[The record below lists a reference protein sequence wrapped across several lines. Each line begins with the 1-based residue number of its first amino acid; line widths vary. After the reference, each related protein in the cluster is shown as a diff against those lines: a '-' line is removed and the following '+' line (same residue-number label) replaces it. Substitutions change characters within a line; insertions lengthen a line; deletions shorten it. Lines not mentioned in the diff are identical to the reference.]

1 MRKNVEKFINKIDSL
16 PGGPALN
23 ANFLKDLT
31 ISRLTFDDLLDSPLS
46 SQCKVDLHLFI
57 ATAISLKIVGIE
69 DIKKYSSASE
79 FSSFLK
85 PKFRLAYLKTHHL
98 ELHSFIVDDDHYNGL
113 DKPEYNATRLI
124 FFISEKL
131 KIKPIIF
138 DRVLYSL
145 GSGRWID
152 GTVYSSSNQKGRMHV
167 YQALVENLGDFELDS
182 SFWAS
187 VVSFTINYFN
197 DAGLASINE
206 VSLNNMV
213 VFSDNLYLQ
222 NQFNPEDKIGFALH
236 WWSNRLNSG
245 ASIAAEMNSEELRNL
260 IAQCLTNSSTPKQ
273 ALNTLVLEIK
283 NGNFD
288 EYCLFTAKY
297 AQHYCYWREFA
308 RWPDGFKSSYE
319 NAPLGTN
326 GMPRVFGNNIERAP
340 TLFSFV
346 KEYFDFLN
354 FIEENHQSIE
364 GFYENFVC
372 AYSKQELYEG
382 Y

>member
-1 MRKNVEKFINKIDSL
+1 MRKNVEDFIKKIDSL

-31 ISRLTFDDLLDSPLS
+31 ISRFTIDDLLDSPLS
-46 SQCKVDLHLFI
+46 SQCKVDLHLLI
-57 ATAISLKIVGIE
+57 ATATFLKIVGIE
-69 DIKKYSSASE
+69 EIKKFSSARD
-79 FSSFLK
+79 FSVFLK
-85 PKFRLAYLKTHHL
+85 PKFRLKYLKTYHL
-98 ELHSFIVDDDHYNGL
+98 ELHNYIVDDEHYNGL

-124 FFISEKL
+124 CLISERL

-138 DRVLYSL
+138 DRVLYTL

-152 GTVYSSSNQKGRMHV
+152 GAVYSSPNQRGRMHV
-167 YQALVENLGDFELDS
+167 YQKLVENLGDFELDS

-187 VVSFTINYFN
+187 VVLFTINYFN

-213 VFSDNLYLQ
+213 VFSSNSYLQ
-222 NQFNPEDKIGFALH
+222 NEFNPEDKIGFANF
-236 WWSNRLNSG
+236 WWCNRLNSG
-245 ASIAAEMNSEELRNL
+245 AAIAAEMNSEDLRNL
-260 IAQCLTNSSTPKQ
+260 IAKCLTNSQTPKQ
-273 ALNTLVLEIK
+273 ALNTLVNEIEE
-283 NGNFD
+283 GNFD
-288 EYCLFTAKY
+288 EYCTYTAKY
-297 AQHYCYWREFA
+297 AQHYCFWREFGT
-308 RWPDGFKSSYE
+308 WPDEFKSFYE
-319 NAPLGTN
+319 NAPLGPN

-346 KEYFDFLN
+346 REYFDFLN

-372 AYSKQELYEG
+372 GLVSKNL
-382 Y
+382 

>member
-1 MRKNVEKFINKIDSL
+1 MRKNVEDFIKKIDSL

-31 ISRLTFDDLLDSPLS
+31 ISRFTIDDLLDSPLS

-57 ATAISLKIVGIE
+57 ATATFLKIVGIE
-69 DIKKYSSASE
+69 EIKKFSSARD
-79 FSSFLK
+79 FSVFLK
-85 PKFRLAYLKTHHL
+85 PKFRLKYLKTYHL
-98 ELHSFIVDDDHYNGL
+98 ELHNYIVDDEHYNGL

-124 FFISEKL
+124 FLISERL

-138 DRVLYSL
+138 DRVLFTL

-152 GTVYSSSNQKGRMHV
+152 GAVYSSPNQRGRMHV
-167 YQALVENLGDFELDS
+167 YQKLVENLGDFELDS

-213 VFSDNLYLQ
+213 VFSSNLYLQ
-222 NQFNPEDKIGFALH
+222 NQFNPEDKIGFAKF

-260 IAQCLTNSSTPKQ
+260 IARCLTNSSTPKQ
-273 ALNTLVLEIK
+273 ALNTLSIEIES
-283 NGNFD
+283 GNFD
-288 EYCLFTAKY
+288 DYCFYTAKY
-297 AQHYCYWREFA
+297 AQHYCFWREFG
-308 RWPDGFKSSYE
+308 RWPDEFKSSYE
-319 NAPLGTN
+319 NAPLGPN

-346 KEYFDFLN
+346 REYFDLLN

-372 AYSKQELYEG
+372 G

>member
-1 MRKNVEKFINKIDSL
+1 MRKNVEDFIKKIDSL

-31 ISRLTFDDLLDSPLS
+31 ISRFTIDDLLDSPLS

-57 ATAISLKIVGIE
+57 ATATFLKIVGIE
-69 DIKKYSSASE
+69 EIKKFSSARD
-79 FSSFLK
+79 FSVFLK
-85 PKFRLAYLKTHHL
+85 PKFRLKYLKTYHL
-98 ELHSFIVDDDHYNGL
+98 ELHNYIVDDEHYNGL

-124 FFISEKL
+124 FLISERL

-138 DRVLYSL
+138 DRVLFTL

-152 GTVYSSSNQKGRMHV
+152 GAVYSSPNQRGRMHV
-167 YQALVENLGDFELDS
+167 YQKLVENLGDFELDS

-213 VFSDNLYLQ
+213 VFSSNLYLQ
-222 NQFNPEDKIGFALH
+222 NQFNPEDKIGFAKF

-260 IAQCLTNSSTPKQ
+260 IARCLTNSSTPKQ
-273 ALNTLVLEIK
+273 ALNTLSIEIES
-283 NGNFD
+283 GNFD
-288 EYCLFTAKY
+288 DYCFYTAKY
-297 AQHYCYWREFA
+297 AQHYCFWREFG
-308 RWPDGFKSSYE
+308 RWPDEFKSSYE
-319 NAPLGTN
+319 NAPLGPN

-346 KEYFDFLN
+346 REYFDFLS
-354 FIEENHQSIE
+354 FIEQNYQSIE

-372 AYSKQELYEG
+372 GLVSKN
-382 Y
+382 